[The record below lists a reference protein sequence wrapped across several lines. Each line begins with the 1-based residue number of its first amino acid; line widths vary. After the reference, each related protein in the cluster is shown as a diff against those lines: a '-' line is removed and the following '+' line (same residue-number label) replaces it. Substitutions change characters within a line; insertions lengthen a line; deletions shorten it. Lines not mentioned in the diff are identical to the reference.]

1 METRARYAVIGAFTI
16 LVIALAFGFIYWL
29 KRLDETG
36 IRSTVFFEFSGSVGG
51 LAPGGA
57 VFFAGIKVG
66 TVTSLAFDPSDPNK
80 VMVTAEVR
88 QDVPIKT
95 DSIAEVGSNLLTG
108 VAFVDMSGGSAGA
121 ESLFDKDPPIIIG
134 RKSAIADVIGSASST
149 IVKIEGIVT
158 RIDTFLQAN
167 EEAVTK
173 TAQNVEA
180 FTAALAE
187 NADGV
192 QDFLANVA
200 QMSDTVAG
208 LSERLTSVV
217 TKADDIISAVD
228 PVHVSSIVENADRL
242 VAGIANST
250 SDIEDI
256 TGKVKE
262 VADDLVTFSEGLTVT
277 LDKVQGVVEEIDAEK
292 VATAVSNISDFTEAL
307 NKAAPNLDG
316 LVADARETV
325 ASAKEIAVNAN
336 AFVENLK
343 ARTGD
348 VDEIITNAKDLSAR
362 LKVTSEKIDA
372 VLDKAGGFLGE
383 SGDEGQNFFQEAA
396 AAAKSIRKI
405 SETFDSRA
413 DAIFGG
419 VAQFSDRGL
428 ADISSLVNEL
438 RASVARIDRAIVDLS
453 RDPSGAL
460 FGGNSSVREYNR
472 R

>member
-16 LVIALAFGFIYWL
+16 AVIALAFGFIYWL

-66 TVTSLAFDPSDPNK
+66 TVTGLAFDQDDPNK
-80 VMVTAEVR
+80 VLVTAEVR
-88 QDVPIKT
+88 QDVPIKI

-108 VAFVDMSGGSAGA
+108 VAFVDMSGGSPDA
-121 ESLFDKDPPIIIG
+121 ESLFDVDPPKIIG
-134 RKSAIADVIGSASST
+134 RKSAIADVIGAASST

-158 RIDTFLQAN
+158 RVDGFLQAN
-167 EEAVTK
+167 EAAVTK
-173 TAQNVEA
+173 TAENVEK
-180 FTAALAE
+180 FTAALAD
-187 NADGV
+187 NTDGI
-192 QDFLANVA
+192 QDFLANVGD
-200 QMSDTVAG
+200 MSETVAG
-208 LSERLTSVV
+208 LSERLTDVV
-217 TKADDIISAVD
+217 GKADDIISAVD
-228 PVHVSSIVENADRL
+228 PEHVSSIVENADRL
-242 VAGIANST
+242 VAGVANST

-256 TGKVKE
+256 TGKIKE
-262 VADDLVTFSEGLTVT
+262 VADDLVVFSEGLTET
-277 LDKVQGVVEEIDAEK
+277 LGKVQGVVDEIDTEK
-292 VATAVSNISDFTEAL
+292 FASAVNNISDFTDSL

-316 LVADARETV
+316 LVADARATV
-325 ASAKEIAVNAN
+325 ASAKEIAENAN
-336 AFVENLK
+336 AFVANLK
-343 ARTGD
+343 ERTTD
-348 VDEIITNAKDLSAR
+348 VDEIITNVKDLSAR
-362 LKVTSEKIDA
+362 LKTTSEKIDK
-372 VLDKAGGFLGE
+372 VLDRASGFLGE
-383 SGDEGQNFFQEAA
+383 SGDEGENFFTEAA

-405 SETFDSRA
+405 TETFNKRA
-413 DAIFGG
+413 DAILGG

-428 ADISSLVNEL
+428 ADISALVNEL